1 VRGVLAQ
8 SLAVLRGD
16 EKPTADLRALMQ
28 NLAKDQ
34 VPSSW
39 RSLCHLPLSVS
50 GWVADLAR
58 RVAQLHRCCGRD
70 AADLFRFGSLH
81 FALDLGCLFFPEAF
95 VAGTRQVV
103 AQKTKTSLEL
113 LELDVSMCDDA
124 SSAAAAE
131 CADSFVFT
139 GATLFSA
146 AWLDGAISV
155 QTESASVALPPMRM
169 RWLPLRA
176 AADRDAV
183 ASASASASGSP
194 QAARPKLSIPVYQ
207 DGSRHEYLFSMDLPH
222 HPSIPSSVLIQRGVA
237 IAVWKGV

>member
-1 VRGVLAQ
+1 MRGVLAQ
-8 SLAVLRGD
+8 SLSVLRGD
-16 EKPTADLRALMQ
+16 EKPTADLRTLMQ
-28 NLAKDQ
+28 CLAKDQ
-34 VPSSW
+34 VPPSW
-39 RSLCHLPLSVS
+39 RSLCHVPLSVS
-50 GWVADLAR
+50 GWIADLAR

-124 SSAAAAE
+124 SGAAAAE

-146 AWLDGAISV
+146 AWADAAISV

-176 AADRDAV
+176 ADAAAA
-183 ASASASASGSP
+183 ASASAG
-194 QAARPKLSIPVYQ
+194 AARPKLAIPVYQ

-222 HPSIPSSVLIQRGVA
+222 HAFIPSSVLIQRGVA
-237 IAVWKGV
+237 IAVWKPTSA